1 MGLLPAGW
9 RGILAGVKFP
19 PRAWLALLVI
29 GALFGPLA
37 CQGVRG
43 KGWNVVLVTLDTT
56 RADAL
61 GCYGAPGDPTPNLD
75 ALARSG
81 AHFEQAISSS
91 ALTPVSHATIL
102 TGLDN
107 HEHGVR
113 VLAAGSGF
121 RLAPGIPTLA
131 TILRENGY
139 HTAAIHSAFP
149 VSSWFGF
156 ANGFEVFDS
165 FDTTLEPGK
174 SGKWNVLEFQRRS
187 DETTDLVLDWL
198 TEEERPFFLWVHYW
212 DPHDNVKV
220 PPVSELPA
228 NLPRNSQGQLLHSR
242 ELYAAEVRYVD
253 SQFGRLVETLRQRGE
268 LERTLFVVVADH
280 GEGLGDHDWQYH
292 RLVYQEQIRVPL
304 IVKVPELAPSGTVP
318 SVVRSRDIQ
327 PTVLDYL
334 GLRAPRPVSGRSLR
348 PLLEGRPDEPRIAFA
363 DQINGYDL
371 NASMVQSRPFDDF
384 LYMVIDGKD
393 KLIWR
398 PAHPERSELFDLAAD
413 PRELTN
419 RFAQDPG
426 TVERLLLH
434 LAAEQPWVS
443 APFPTEVRGEDL
455 AGARNV
461 LEGLGYVGND
471 SSGAQPSQWAWF
483 CPRHPAGKQAANG
496 PCTACRS
503 LLVLIKAP

>member
-1 MGLLPAGW
+1 LGC
-9 RGILAGVKFP
+9 V
-19 PRAWLALLVI
+19 AL
-29 GALFGPLA
+29 LFGPLA

-61 GCYGAPGDPTPNLD
+61 GCYGAPGNPTPHLD
-75 ALARSG
+75 ALAQAG
-81 AHFEQAISSS
+81 ARFDMAISSS

-102 TGLDN
+102 SGLDN
-107 HEHGVR
+107 HEHGLR

-121 RLAPGIPTLA
+121 RLSNKIPTLA

-156 ANGFEVFDS
+156 ANGFQVFDS
-165 FDTTLEPGK
+165 FDTTLEAGQG
-174 SGKWNVLEFQRRS
+174 GKWNVLEFQRRS

-212 DPHDNVKV
+212 DPHDAVKV
-220 PPVSELPA
+220 PPISELPA
-228 NLPRNSQGQLLHSR
+228 QLPRNAQGQLLHSR

-253 SQFGRLVETLRQRGE
+253 AQFGRLVEALGLRNE

-280 GEGLGDHDWQYH
+280 GEGLGDHDWFYH

-304 IVKVPELAPSGTVP
+304 IVKVPELAPSGAVLP
-318 SVVRSRDIQ
+318 VVRSRDIQ

-348 PLLEGRPDEPRIAFA
+348 NLLEGRADEPRIAFA

-371 NASMVQSRPFDDF
+371 NASMVQSRPHDDF

-398 PAHPERSELFDLAAD
+398 PNHPERSELFDLAAD
-413 PRELTN
+413 PRELDN
-419 RFAQDPG
+419 RLTQDPA
-426 TVERLLLH
+426 TVERLLVH
-434 LAAEQPWVS
+434 LAKEQPWVS
-443 APFPTEVRGEDL
+443 APFPKEVSTEDL

-471 SSGAQPSQWAWF
+471 STAGAPSQWVWF
-483 CPRHPAGKQAANG
+483 CPRHPGLRVPANG
-496 PCTACRS
+496 PCQSCGS
-503 LLVLIKAP
+503 LKVLIKAP